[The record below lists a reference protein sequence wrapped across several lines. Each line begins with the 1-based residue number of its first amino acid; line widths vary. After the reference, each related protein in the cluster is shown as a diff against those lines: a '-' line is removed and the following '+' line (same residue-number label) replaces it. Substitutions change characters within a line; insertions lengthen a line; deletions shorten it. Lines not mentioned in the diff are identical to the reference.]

1 MSFSTQG
8 GGVEPSRL
16 TEQTQIQNI
25 FFAKDTISE
34 LNKTILQNQI
44 LQNLPRE
51 SKQEIID
58 ILIRNMKMVYK
69 NLDISKINQSNI
81 QSIHGQFKKISLE
94 QTINDINAHTNYLKS
109 PTDLKFQRDFTSNPN
124 KGNKLMERPESTKSN
139 QSVKQPILTN
149 TKPGLNFNLNTNTN
163 NLDDA
168 FKPINTG
175 LQIAPRD
182 KSQGLSETTEHN
194 VFNNYSIDKNIEDI
208 NTRMQIIQKSRDNEL
223 SSQQQRP
230 TTPDF
235 LKAKKTSIK
244 QDEPINN
251 VNTIIN
257 KNANTNTK
265 TSVPDFKN
273 MNSMQFNEGFN
284 ELLNDTSDN
293 LYSLDNID
301 KLLVN
306 TEIVIEDTGAFE
318 DRLKRLQSERSNI
331 TAPKMQS
338 NIDFTR
344 PDFSSDS
351 ISQIPQREIPQRE
364 MPQQMQREMPQQ
376 MQREMPQQMQ
386 REIPQQMQREMPQQM
401 QREIPQQMQRE
412 MPQQMQREI
421 PQQMQREMQQQMQRE
436 IPQQMPQQ
444 IPQQNQKSN
453 KIDELKTSMQ
463 TYNININDKQN
474 SLTQKM
480 QQYQDKISN
489 LEAQNNEL
497 VELINKLENNSN
509 ELEKIT
515 QIKNQIAT
523 EFTELTI
530 KNENID
536 ALSSQLKLKE
546 VQLNTKE
553 ATLNELI
560 AKYDYLFKTEYI
572 QFEVSN
578 PENKSTY
585 TWSLD
590 LIKNII
596 GIKLMTYSI
605 PLPRFN
611 IEENKNNIFS
621 FKLNEQEHSITLSTG
636 KYTIDELITILNEKI
651 KQINETLSININVEQ
666 KVIFESSNT
675 EDTITII
682 NTMLSKENLG
692 FLVNTVDQNIAE
704 KNIDQTVDQ
713 NIAKKNIDQTV
724 DQNIKDNTKNHNI
737 QIANKCWDLR
747 IDNRVYL
754 YLNNLSEEIP
764 FGILYFNGNAV
775 SQFKFEKPFNL
786 TNLEIIFKDSYGMP
800 YDFHNLP
807 HSLTFLIEK
816 IN

>member
-376 MQREMPQQMQ
+376 MQREM
-386 REIPQQMQREMPQQM
+386 PQQMQREMPQQM

>member
-1 MSFSTQG
+1 
-8 GGVEPSRL
+8 
-16 TEQTQIQNI
+16 
-25 FFAKDTISE
+25 
-34 LNKTILQNQI
+34 
-44 LQNLPRE
+44 
-51 SKQEIID
+51 
-58 ILIRNMKMVYK
+58 
-69 NLDISKINQSNI
+69 
-81 QSIHGQFKKISLE
+81 
-94 QTINDINAHTNYLKS
+94 
-109 PTDLKFQRDFTSNPN
+109 
-124 KGNKLMERPESTKSN
+124 
-139 QSVKQPILTN
+139 
-149 TKPGLNFNLNTNTN
+149 
-163 NLDDA
+163 
-168 FKPINTG
+168 
-175 LQIAPRD
+175 
-182 KSQGLSETTEHN
+182 
-194 VFNNYSIDKNIEDI
+194 
-208 NTRMQIIQKSRDNEL
+208 
-223 SSQQQRP
+223 
-230 TTPDF
+230 
-235 LKAKKTSIK
+235 
-244 QDEPINN
+244 
-251 VNTIIN
+251 
-257 KNANTNTK
+257 
-265 TSVPDFKN
+265 
-273 MNSMQFNEGFN
+273 
-284 ELLNDTSDN
+284 
-293 LYSLDNID
+293 
-301 KLLVN
+301 
-306 TEIVIEDTGAFE
+306 
-318 DRLKRLQSERSNI
+318 
-331 TAPKMQS
+331 
-338 NIDFTR
+338 
-344 PDFSSDS
+344 
-351 ISQIPQREIPQRE
+351 
-364 MPQQMQREMPQQ
+364 

-412 MPQQMQREI
+412 MLQQMQREI
-421 PQQMQREMQQQMQRE
+421 
-436 IPQQMPQQ
+436 PQQ

-453 KIDELKTSMQ
+453 KIDELKSSMQ

-621 FKLNEQEHSITLSTG
+621 FKLNDKEHSITLVTG
-636 KYTIDELITILNEKI
+636 KYTIDELITTLDEKI
-651 KQINETLSININVEQ
+651 KKINETLTIHINMEQ
-666 KVIFESSNT
+666 KVIFESSNI

-692 FLVNTVDQNIAE
+692 FLVNIDQNIAE
-704 KNIDQTVDQ
+704 
-713 NIAKKNIDQTV
+713 KNIDQTV

-800 YDFHNLP
+800 YNFHNLP